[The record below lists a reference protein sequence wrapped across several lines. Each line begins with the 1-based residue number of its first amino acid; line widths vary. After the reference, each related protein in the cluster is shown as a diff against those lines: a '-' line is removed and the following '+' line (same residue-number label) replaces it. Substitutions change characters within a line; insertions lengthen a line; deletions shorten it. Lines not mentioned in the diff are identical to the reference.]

1 MRPTN
6 HTLTEN
12 NKSKMKLTLPFLFSD
27 ENRKADLIRNKQFSV
42 SATGE
47 TYRTINFWESSGLID
62 NNREESS
69 EWRKFTFL
77 DIVWIMVI
85 KELTDFGYPI
95 KKTQIVK
102 ENLCHSVEGEISLL
116 VEYLYSFQLKNYK
129 VLIVYNDG
137 TVELNFPAKITSTT
151 GKSYLCINVYA
162 RLMDFISKDFKN
174 FGVIKLSP
182 RTNNAK

>member
-1 MRPTN
+1 
-6 HTLTEN
+6 
-12 NKSKMKLTLPFLFSD
+12 MKLTLPFLFSD
-27 ENRKADLIRNKQFSV
+27 ENRKADLIHNKQFSV

-116 VEYLYSFQLKNYK
+116 VEYLYSFQLKSYK

-137 TVELNFPAKITSTT
+137 TVELNFPSKITSTT
-151 GKSYLCINVYA
+151 GKSYLCINVFN
-162 RLMDFISKDFKN
+162 RLLNFVNNDLQK
-174 FGVIKLSP
+174 FGVVNFSS
-182 RTNNAK
+182 RTNKPK

>member
-1 MRPTN
+1 
-6 HTLTEN
+6 
-12 NKSKMKLTLPFLFSD
+12 
-27 ENRKADLIRNKQFSV
+27 
-42 SATGE
+42 
-47 TYRTINFWESSGLID
+47 
-62 NNREESS
+62 
-69 EWRKFTFL
+69 
-77 DIVWIMVI
+77 MVI

-116 VEYLYSFQLKNYK
+116 EEYLYSFQLKSYK
-129 VLIVYNDG
+129 VIIVQNDG

-162 RLMDFISKDFKN
+162 RLMEFINKDFKN

-182 RTNNAK
+182 RTNTAK

>member
-1 MRPTN
+1 
-6 HTLTEN
+6 
-12 NKSKMKLTLPFLFSD
+12 MKQTFPLMFSD
-27 ENRKADLIRNKQFSV
+27 ENCKADLIRVKQFSV
-42 SATGE
+42 STTGE

-62 NNREESS
+62 NHREDSS

-102 ENLCHSVEGEISLL
+102 VNLCHSVEGEISLL
-116 VEYLYSFQLKNYK
+116 EEYLYSFQLKSYK
-129 VLIVYNDG
+129 VIIVHNDG
-137 TVELNFPAKITSTT
+137 TVELNFPSKITSTT
-151 GKSYLCINVYA
+151 GKSYLCINVSA
-162 RLMDFISKDFKN
+162 RLMGFINKDFKN

-182 RTNNAK
+182 RTNKAK